1 MSREVHHLAPK
12 QEVEI
17 ILRVSITP
25 KDEIPHISNQVSR
38 RWNTAV
44 ALQGTFSSLVYLAF
58 FPCAIAFVIFTL
70 VGDVSDS
77 GPWPSLLYYSAAW
90 TGVKS
95 GLV

>member
-1 MSREVHHLAPK
+1 MEHRGRSSGHFLFACLQHLHP
-12 QEVEI
+12 
-17 ILRVSITP
+17 L
-25 KDEIPHISNQVSR
+25 KD
-38 RWNTAV
+38 
-44 ALQGTFSSLVYLAF
+44 LAF

-70 VGDVSDS
+70 VGDVRDS